1 MDGFKAFKY
10 FQAIKLHF
18 TSERYDVF
26 EMNGRVTGTRASFEK
41 RNDRGLFE
49 KLAKKFDT
57 DRELIQFLAANF
69 AYGHRNVVYSAES
82 DEYYTLWMRRKES
95 ITQVFKNDLNSIVS
109 HFEKNNVS
117 GEALY
122 SIETGMPELLNMYI
136 GGHVS
141 LETMVILQNF
151 DDYLSKWE
159 PIIMLWHDHFLVIR
173 KSNRFVKFKKDRI
186 QSIYDN
192 FKEELKELKS

>member
-10 FQAIKLHF
+10 FQAMKLHF

-26 EMNGRVTGTRASFEK
+26 EMNGRVSGSRESFEK
-41 RNDRGLFE
+41 RRDRGLFE

-69 AYGHRNVVYSAES
+69 AYGHRNVVYSSES
-82 DEYYTLWMRRKES
+82 DEYYRVWMKRKES
-95 ITQVFKNDLNSIVS
+95 ITQVFKTDLDFILAR
-109 HFEKNNVS
+109 FEKDKLPYS
-117 GEALY
+117 ALY
-122 SIETGMPELLNMYI
+122 SIDSGMPELLNLYI
-136 GGHVS
+136 GGYVS
-141 LETMVILQNF
+141 LETMIILQSF

-159 PIIMLWHDHFLVIR
+159 PLIMLWHDHFLVIR
-173 KSNRFVKFKKDRI
+173 KANRFVKFKKDRV

-192 FKEELKELKS
+192 FTDDMELLS

>member
-173 KSNRFVKFKKDRI
+173 KSNRFVKFKKDRV